1 MNRRAGTEPRPNHRA
16 LSAEALQAELEHERI
31 ERSAVEL
38 ALDRLQTQLAQAR
51 AALAGTRAGEQRAR
65 HLACHDPL
73 TALPNLR
80 YFRARLEDRLARE
93 RPQQRTLAVFFI
105 DLDGF
110 KQINDRHG
118 HQVGDALLRITA
130 ARMRHA
136 VRREDLVG
144 RIGGDEFACI
154 IDGLPGRDPLRHVAC
169 KLFGTICAPMTVR
182 DVSYRVRPSIGIA
195 LFPDDAVTSA
205 SLLEHAD
212 AAMYAAKRQ
221 QIGYSFFDAAARG
234 QVAAAAG
241 PGSIVAS

>member
-1 MNRRAGTEPRPNHRA
+1 MNRRGSTKPQTSDGYN
-16 LSAEALQAELEHERI
+16 STEALQAELAHERS

-38 ALDRLQTQLAQAR
+38 SLDRMRTQLAQAR
-51 AALAGTRAGEQRAR
+51 AALAGTQAGEQRAR

-80 YFRARLEDRLARE
+80 YFRARLEARLGRE

-118 HQVGDALLRITA
+118 HRIGDSLLRITA

-136 VRREDLVG
+136 VRADDLVG
-144 RIGGDEFACI
+144 RIGGDEFGCI
-154 IDGLPGRDPLRHVAC
+154 IDGMPGRDQLRHVAC

-195 LFPDDAVTSA
+195 LYPDDAATSA

-212 AAMYAAKRQ
+212 VAMYAAKRQ
-221 QIGYSFFDAAARG
+221 RIGYSFFDATVRG
-234 QVAAAAG
+234 QASAAAT
-241 PGSIVAS
+241 PGSVVAS